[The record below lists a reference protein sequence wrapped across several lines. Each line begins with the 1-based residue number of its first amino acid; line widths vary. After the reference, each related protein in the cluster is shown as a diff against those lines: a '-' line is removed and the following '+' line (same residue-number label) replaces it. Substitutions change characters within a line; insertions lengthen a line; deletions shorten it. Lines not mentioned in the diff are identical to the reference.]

1 MKFKKS
7 KTELLEAD
15 LTPMIDM
22 TFNLIAFFMF
32 TINFADAEKIEQIM
46 LPKSS
51 LAKPPDGVADY
62 QFILNL
68 DQDGSVWLDGQKV
81 EKIELINPLLRRE
94 IRAAERQGVAPAK
107 ISVIVRAHEDSPSG
121 QVQKLIQQCQQ
132 NELEKFLLRVKEE
145 R

>member
-7 KTELLEAD
+7 NSELLEPD

-32 TINFADAEKIEQIM
+32 TINFADAERVEQIM

-51 LAKPPDGVADY
+51 LAKPPEGIAEY
-62 QFILNL
+62 QVILNL
-68 DQDGSVWLDGQKV
+68 DQDGSVWLDGQKI
-81 EKIELINPLLRRE
+81 EKIELINPLLVRE
-94 IRAAERQGVAPAK
+94 VRAAEREGIAPAK
-107 ISVIVRAHEDSPSG
+107 ISVIVRAHEDTQSG
-121 QVQKLIQQCQQ
+121 KVQKLIQQCQQ
-132 NELEKFLLRVKEE
+132 NELEKFLLRVKED

>member
-7 KTELLEAD
+7 NSELLEPD

-32 TINFADAEKIEQIM
+32 TINFADAERIEQIM

-51 LAKPPDGVADY
+51 LAKPPEGLADY

-68 DQDGSVWLDGQKV
+68 DDDGSVWFDGQRI

-94 IRAAERQGVAPAK
+94 VRAAERQGVPPPR
-107 ISVIVRAHEDSPSG
+107 ISVIIRGHEDSQSG
-121 QVQKLIQQCQQ
+121 KVQRLIQQCQE

>member
-1 MKFKKS
+1 MKFKKCN
-7 KTELLEAD
+7 TEILEAD

-32 TINFADAEKIEQIM
+32 TINFADAERIEQIM

-51 LAKPPDGVADY
+51 LAKPPDGLADY

-68 DQDGSVWLDGQKV
+68 DEDGSVWFDGQRI

-94 IRAAERQGVAPAK
+94 VRAAERQGVSPPRV
-107 ISVIVRAHEDSPSG
+107 SVIIRAHEDSQSG
-121 QVQKLIQQCQQ
+121 KVQRLIQQCQE

>member
-1 MKFKKS
+1 MRFKKS
-7 KTELLEAD
+7 NTEILEAD

-32 TINFADAEKIEQIM
+32 TINFADAERIEQIM

-51 LAKPPDGVADY
+51 LAKPPEGLADY

-68 DQDGSVWLDGQKV
+68 DQDGSVWFDGQRI
-81 EKIELINPLLRRE
+81 EQIELVNPLLRRE
-94 IRAAERQGVAPAK
+94 VRAAERQGVPPARV
-107 ISVIVRAHEDSPSG
+107 SVIIRAHEDAESG
-121 QVQKLIQQCQQ
+121 KVQKLIQQCQE
-132 NELEKFLLRVKEE
+132 NELEKFLLRVKEK

>member
-68 DQDGSVWLDGQKV
+68 DQDGSVWLDGQKI

-94 IRAAERQGVAPAK
+94 VRAAERQGIAPAR
-107 ISVIVRAHEDSPSG
+107 ISVVVRAHEDTQSG

>member
-7 KTELLEAD
+7 NSELLEPD

-32 TINFADAEKIEQIM
+32 TINFADAERVEQIM

-51 LAKPPDGVADY
+51 LAKPPEGIAEY
-62 QFILNL
+62 QVILNL
-68 DQDGSVWLDGQKV
+68 DQDGSVWLDGQKI
-81 EKIELINPLLRRE
+81 EKIELINPLLVRE
-94 IRAAERQGVAPAK
+94 VRAAEREGVAPSR
-107 ISVIVRAHEDSPSG
+107 ISVIVRAHEDTQSG
-121 QVQKLIQQCQQ
+121 KVQKLIQQCQQ
-132 NELEKFLLRVKEE
+132 NELEKFLLRVKED